1 AKMTNVQRLRH
12 ANKNIVRRDR
22 EMQSDSWTK
31 VFGPRKHSGLI
42 EAQNSAF
49 IGKTYRAISETFER
63 HILLRSSSSLFSWA
77 LFCWQAAIKSPTPPF
92 VIQTKSALVTLV

>member
-1 AKMTNVQRLRH
+1 LRNSEPISCAAEASCFRNRQKVAKMTNVQRLRH
-12 ANKNIVRRDR
+12 ANKNIVRRAR

-63 HILLRSSSSLFSWA
+63 HI
-77 LFCWQAAIKSPTPPF
+77 
-92 VIQTKSALVTLV
+92 